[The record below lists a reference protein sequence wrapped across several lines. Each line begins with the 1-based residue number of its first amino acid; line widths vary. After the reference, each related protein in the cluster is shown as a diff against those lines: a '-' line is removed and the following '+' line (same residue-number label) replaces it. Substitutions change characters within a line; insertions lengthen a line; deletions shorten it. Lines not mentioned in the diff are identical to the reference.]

1 MACGPRAAMRELHG
15 VKPKTPNMDQL
26 NILDPR
32 DLRSLLAA
40 DPEILHGLILRLN
53 RAPHYHNR
61 LNAIVL
67 LSSLQERR
75 RPISRRTRTGK

>member
-1 MACGPRAAMRELHG
+1 MPELHG
-15 VKPKTPNMDQL
+15 VKPKLHTMDQL
-26 NILDPR
+26 HILDPR

-40 DPEILHGLILRLN
+40 DPEDLLGLILRLN
-53 RAPHYHNR
+53 RAPRYHNS

-75 RPISRRTRTGK
+75 RTVAHPSSTRK